1 MNMKKIKEFV
11 TEHKMEIAAG
21 CLLVASGVAG
31 VSLYRSIRGTTDLRI
46 ETYAKSEEA
55 KRTLTQMYEFAAECD
70 QMAGGATMYTGWKA
84 DEGAAMFGD
93 NIYTDADGD
102 TLKITGAILFGN
114 KVET

>member
-11 TEHKMEIAAG
+11 KEYKMEIAAG

-55 KRTLTQMYEFAAECD
+55 KRTLERMYEFTAECD
-70 QMAGGATMYTGWKA
+70 RTAGDATMYTSWKP
-84 DEGAAMFGD
+84 DEGVAMFGD
-93 NIYTDADGD
+93 NVYTDADGD
-102 TLKITGAILFGN
+102 ALKITGAILFGN